1 MKYETTHPW
10 IRFGKKLPVNSRF
23 SPVWYLLGQIESK
36 IRHLGA
42 SAVSPEVHRRMNL
55 VYLAKGVQATTAI
68 EGNTLT
74 DEEVSGILEGRLDM
88 PKSKQYQQQEV
99 QNIVQAFNAIVQ
111 DVCRTE
117 TEARLTPE
125 YICNLNAMVL
135 DKLELRDGIVPGE
148 VRRFSVVVGNTYRGA
163 PAEECPALLR
173 MLCEWLASDT
183 FAAPE
188 GMETSM
194 ALIKAVVAHIY
205 LAWIHPFG
213 DGNGRTARLVELFIL
228 LSARV
233 PVPAAHLLSN
243 HYNKTRDKYYEGLA
257 ALSRL
262 EDGQAPPL
270 DSFLEYAFQGM
281 VDGLQEQLESIQR
294 YQMEVTW
301 QSLVYESFKTS
312 VTKRERRM
320 RELLLS
326 LGFGTTA
333 IASYNDIAPKL
344 FYDHYRGKQFRT
356 LTRDLANL
364 MDMGLLVRTPQGYR
378 PKLEILYK
386 MLPMKAG

>member
-10 IRFGKKLPVNSRF
+10 IRFGKMLPVKSRF

-36 IRHLGA
+36 IRHLG
-42 SAVSPEVHRRMNL
+42 SSPVSPEVHRKLNL
-55 VYLAKGVQATTAI
+55 VYLVKGVQATTAI

-74 DEEVSGILEGRLDM
+74 DEEVSGIVEGRLNM

-99 QNIVQAFNAIVQ
+99 QNIVQAFNTIVQ
-111 DVCRTE
+111 DVCQTE
-117 TEARLTPE
+117 TDVRLTPE

-135 DKLELRDGIVPGE
+135 DKLDLHDGIVSGE
-148 VRRFSVVVGNTYRGA
+148 VRRFSVLVGNAYRGA
-163 PAEECPALLR
+163 PAEECSALLR

-194 ALIKAVVAHIY
+194 AFIKAVVAHIY

-213 DGNGRTARLVELFIL
+213 DGNGRTARLVELYIL

-243 HYNKTRDKYYEGLA
+243 HYNRTRDKYYEKLA
-257 ALSRL
+257 ALSRPV
-262 EDGQAPPL
+262 DGQVPPL
-270 DSFLEYAFQGM
+270 DSFLEYAFQGL
-281 VDGLQEQLESIQR
+281 VDGLQEQLDSIQK

-301 QSLVYESFKTS
+301 QSLVYERFRTF
-312 VTKRERRM
+312 VTVSGRRK

-344 FYDHYRGKQFRT
+344 FYDYYQRKQFRT
-356 LTRDLANL
+356 LTRDLADL
-364 MDMGLLVRTPQGYR
+364 VDMELLVRTPQGYR

-386 MLPMKAG
+386 MLPMKAS

>member
-1 MKYETTHPW
+1 MKYEKTHPW
-10 IRFGKKLPVNSRF
+10 IRFGKVLSVKSRF

-36 IRHLGA
+36 IRHLET
-42 SAVSPEVHRRMNL
+42 SPVSPEVHSKLNL
-55 VYLAKGVQATTAI
+55 VYLVKGVQATTAI

-74 DEEVSGILEGRLDM
+74 DEEVSGIVEGRLNM

-99 QNIVQAFNAIVQ
+99 ENIVHACNSIVQ
-111 DVCRTE
+111 DILQPEVE
-117 TEARLTPE
+117 VKLTPE
-125 YICNLNAMVL
+125 YICRLNTMVL
-135 DKLELRDGIVPGE
+135 DNMELRDEIVPGE
-148 VRRFSVVVGNTYRGA
+148 VRHFSVLVGNAYRGA
-163 PAEECPALLR
+163 PAEECPELLR
-173 MLCEWLASDT
+173 MLCEWLESDV

-188 GMETSM
+188 GMETVM

-228 LSARV
+228 LAAHV
-233 PVPAAHLLSN
+233 PVSAAHLLSN
-243 HYNKTRDKYYEGLA
+243 HYNKTRDKYYERLA

-262 EDGQAPPL
+262 ADGEVPPL

-281 VDGLQEQLESIQR
+281 EDGLQEQLERIQR

-301 QSLVYESFKTS
+301 QSLVYDRFRTS
-312 VTKRERRM
+312 ATASARRK

-333 IASYNDIAPKL
+333 ISSYNDISNKL
-344 FYDHYRGKQFRT
+344 FHEHYRGKQYRT
-356 LTRDLANL
+356 LTRDLTDL
-364 MDMGLLVRTPQGYR
+364 VDMDLLVRTPQGYR

-386 MLPMKAG
+386 MFPMKAN